1 MAATPATPAT
11 PPAPFPPPPPSASPR
26 PHATGGSG
34 LAFTLG
40 GGNETVA
47 TAIKVLA
54 QPLIGLDIETVMADF
69 GARWRAMANHPT
81 WRWLG
86 PEKGNV
92 HLALAAI
99 SNACFDLWAKA
110 RGMPLWQLLLS
121 LTPEEV
127 RGWGDSGER
136 CHVAA
141 GRFQP

>member
-1 MAATPATPAT
+1 
-11 PPAPFPPPPPSASPR
+11 
-26 PHATGGSG
+26 
-34 LAFTLG
+34 
-40 GGNETVA
+40 
-47 TAIKVLA
+47 
-54 QPLIGLDIETVMADF
+54 MADL

-141 GRFQP
+141 PAEGLWIKLQSKTTMGARHVTAPM